1 MLDEGRVYIM
11 ANLIKSH
18 FFIEP
23 NVCARVTYRRG
34 KARLS
39 ISNVTERHNE
49 SKTEQSICVL
59 GQFAVNFTRQQLVQ
73 FVQVAPAL
81 VSALDMM
88 QKPKTL
94 SKSSVVQ
101 CAAEDSKAE
110 NDLLDKQNKE
120 VKFCKIEHSSEKPCT
135 TTTATNVSIATQTEE
150 KSENLNK
157 NPLSDIV
164 QRIKTQNKIKAARP
178 TVLLD
183 SALPQKRKAKSSKD
197 IPTAEIQTKR
207 SRSAMKTAEGGH
219 LQKTSR
225 AHSE

>member
-120 VKFCKIEHSSEKPCT
+120 AKVCKIKHSSEKPR

>member
-88 QKPKTL
+88 QKSKTL
-94 SKSSVVQ
+94 SKSCVVQ
-101 CAAEDSKAE
+101 CAAEGSKAE

-120 VKFCKIEHSSEKPCT
+120 AKVCKIKHSSEKPR

-207 SRSAMKTAEGGH
+207 PRSAMKTVE
-219 LQKTSR
+219 
-225 AHSE
+225 SEKFCE

>member
-88 QKPKTL
+88 QKSKTL

-120 VKFCKIEHSSEKPCT
+120 AKVCKIKHSSEKPR